1 MKRNGFVLFS
11 DATIGE
17 PMMMTRKRAA
27 RAAVV
32 VGSAV
37 SAVVPT
43 RRPRVE
49 GDRETEILDAAVR
62 VLGEVGYDRLTMDTV
77 AMEARASKATLYR
90 RWQNK
95 AALVVD
101 AVSRAKGMPN
111 PGSPSTGSLREDL
124 LGSWCG
130 NGGWSS
136 SLPMSVMCGLMTAL
150 HTDEEL
156 NTAFRHGFL
165 EPRQTVARR
174 VFEAARDRGEIADG
188 VDLDLVMSLLPAI
201 CVQQELFLNRSVDD
215 AFVERVIDTVVLPAC
230 SVQASVSPTPTPI
243 SSKTGAGRSVL

>member
-1 MKRNGFVLFS
+1 
-11 DATIGE
+11 
-17 PMMMTRKRAA
+17 MMMSTRKRAA
-27 RAAVV
+27 RGAGA

-37 SAVVPT
+37 SAVVPG

-49 GDRETEILDAAVR
+49 GDRESEILDAAVR
-62 VLGEVGYDRLTMDTV
+62 VLGEVGYDRLTMDLV

-111 PGSPSTGSLREDL
+111 PDSPTTGSLRGDL
-124 LGSWCG
+124 VASWCG
-130 NGGWSS
+130 HGGWSS
-136 SLPMSVMCGLMTAL
+136 SVPMSVMLGLMTAL
-150 HTDEEL
+150 HTDDEL
-156 NTAFRHGFL
+156 SAAFREGFL
-165 EPRQTVARR
+165 GPRQAVARK
-174 VFEAARDRGEIADG
+174 VFEAARNRGEIADG

-201 CVQQELFLNRSVDD
+201 CVQQELFLDRSVDD

-230 SVQASVSPTPTPI
+230 SVQATAQTN
-243 SSKTGAGRSVL
+243 

>member
-1 MKRNGFVLFS
+1 
-11 DATIGE
+11 
-17 PMMMTRKRAA
+17 MTTTRTPAA
-27 RAAVV
+27 REE
-32 VGSAV
+32 
-37 SAVVPT
+37 PT

-49 GDRETEILDAAVR
+49 GDREGEILDAAVR
-62 VLGEVGYDRLTMDTV
+62 ILGEVGYDRLTMDTV
-77 AMEARASKATLYR
+77 ATEARASKATLYR

-111 PGSPSTGSLREDL
+111 PDLPSTGSLRGDL
-124 LGSWCG
+124 LATWCG
-130 NGGWSS
+130 REGWSS
-136 SLPMSVMCGLMTAL
+136 SVPMSVMCGLMTAL

-156 NTAFRHGFL
+156 GAAFREGFL
-165 EPRQTVARR
+165 GPRQAMARKI
-174 VFEAARDRGEIADG
+174 FGAARNRGEIADG

-230 SVQASVSPTPTPI
+230 HAHPTTEHSGSEP
-243 SSKTGAGRSVL
+243 AGTAP

>member
-1 MKRNGFVLFS
+1 
-11 DATIGE
+11 
-17 PMMMTRKRAA
+17 MMVSPRRHAA
-27 RAAVV
+27 HAVGV

-49 GDRETEILDAAVR
+49 GDRENEILDAAVQ
-62 VLGEVGYDRLTMDTV
+62 VLAEVGYDRLTMDTV
-77 AMEARASKATLYR
+77 AMAARASKATLYR

-101 AVSRAKGMPN
+101 AVSRAKGMPAD
-111 PGSPSTGSLREDL
+111 GSPSTGSLRGDL
-124 LGSWCG
+124 VATWCG
-130 NGGWSS
+130 HEGWSS
-136 SLPMSVMCGLMTAL
+136 TLPMSVMCGLMTAL

-156 NTAFRHGFL
+156 GTAFRAGFL
-165 EPRQTVARR
+165 GPRQAQARR
-174 VFEAARDRGEIADG
+174 IFEAARDRGEVADG

-201 CVQQELFLNRSVDD
+201 CVQQELFLNQSVDD

-230 SVQASVSPTPTPI
+230 HTQQPSAEPDQESAAHP
-243 SSKTGAGRSVL
+243 SSS